1 MALVVALDRTGR
13 ATAGIS
19 AAQVLGF
26 AAGGFVSGFA
36 IVAAGYSA
44 LTVMVTV
51 FAVAGVLLLVPCLRP
66 GARAVAQAE

>member
-1 MALVVALDRTGR
+1 
-13 ATAGIS
+13 
-19 AAQVLGF
+19 VLGF

-36 IVAAGYSA
+36 IVAAGYPA